1 MKKNLFFAIAVVL
14 IVGAALS
21 GCMNRAEERVEA
33 SPTPN
38 YMPQGA
44 TRQPVADP
52 TSQAPYDWTRNAA
65 QVEAR
70 LRQISE
76 IQEARIVTTG
86 NTALVGV
93 KFDAAYRGEMTERIR
108 EMVAAEVMAADPNIT
123 TVAVTADD
131 EDVKGVYEISDRM
144 LAGNELDRLK
154 EDINEIVRNATTL
167 R

>member
-44 TRQPVADP
+44 TRQPAA
-52 TSQAPYDWTRNAA
+52 SQAPYDWTRNAA

-76 IQEARIVTTG
+76 IQEARIVIAD

-108 EMVAAEVMAADPNIT
+108 EMVAAEVMAADPSIT

-131 EDVKGVYEISDRM
+131 EDVKSVYEISDRM